1 VEFTQS
7 KSGSR
12 KEDYMKRGS
21 RLFIRTCY
29 ILPLVLLLFG
39 CAATM
44 QMQMPVQDVSQI
56 AQNEGIVIGS
66 VLMKGGKD
74 ILGRKGWRLDVY
86 GIDPN
91 LNNFSLD
98 VEHGGEETV
107 FVTKMLAG
115 QYRFARLTQL
125 GFSNA
130 YADIDV
136 PFTAHPAQTTYVGRM
151 VIEFPSGL
159 IGAGSEFLVEVED
172 VKEQTIASAEKT
184 YGNLVRDAVTYLM
197 GEEQYFAAIEIPQTF
212 ETVWYRPRKKDFLKA
227 YSHSGTLT
235 IGKDAFE
242 FTCEGKQLTV
252 PYTSIVAVR
261 WGTLKGDSFNEW
273 AIVMFSGETTT
284 EIAAFKDGKM
294 LGHGPDS
301 KTIYRAFMKA
311 CAGYRGAEE
320 K

>member
-1 VEFTQS
+1 
-7 KSGSR
+7 
-12 KEDYMKRGS
+12 MKR
-21 RLFIRTCY
+21 RINALIWTLC
-29 ILPLVLLLFG
+29 IVPLALLLFA

-56 AQNEGIVIGS
+56 AQDEGIVIGS

-91 LNNFSLD
+91 LNDFSLD

-212 ETVWYRPRKKDFLKA
+212 ETVWYRPRKKEFLKA

>member
-1 VEFTQS
+1 
-7 KSGSR
+7 
-12 KEDYMKRGS
+12 MKR
-21 RLFIRTCY
+21 RVNALIWTLC
-29 ILPLVLLLFG
+29 IVPLVLLLFS

-44 QMQMPVQDVSQI
+44 QMQMPVQDFSQI

-74 ILGRKGWRLDVY
+74 ILGRKGWRLAVY

-91 LNNFSLD
+91 LNNFSID
-98 VEHGGEETV
+98 VEHGGEEAV

-136 PFTAHPAQTTYVGRM
+136 PFTAHPAKTTYLGRLA
-151 VIEFPSGL
+151 IEFPSGF

-172 VKEQTIASAEKT
+172 VRDQTIASAEKT
-184 YGNLVRDAVTYLM
+184 YGNLVRDAVTHLM
-197 GEEQYFAAIEIPQTF
+197 GEEQYLGAIEIPQTF
-212 ETVWYRPRKKDFLKA
+212 ETVWYRPGKKDFSLKA

-235 IGKDAFE
+235 IGKDVFE
-242 FTCEGKQLTV
+242 FTCEEKELTV
-252 PYTSIVAVR
+252 PYASIVAVQ
-261 WGTLKGDSFNEW
+261 WGTLGGDSFNEW
-273 AIVMFSGETTT
+273 AIVTFSGETAA
-284 EIAAFKDGKM
+284 EVVAFKDGKS

-301 KTIYRAFMKA
+301 KKIYRTLKKA
-311 CAGYRGAEE
+311 CADYRGAEG

>member
-1 VEFTQS
+1 
-7 KSGSR
+7 
-12 KEDYMKRGS
+12 MKR
-21 RLFIRTCY
+21 RVNALIWTLC
-29 ILPLVLLLFG
+29 IVPLALLLFG
-39 CAATM
+39 CAATT
-44 QMQMPVQDVSQI
+44 QMQMPVQDVSQM
-56 AQNEGIVIGS
+56 AQNEGIVMGS

-74 ILGRKGWRLDVY
+74 ILGRKGWRLEVS

-91 LNNFSLD
+91 LNNFSID
-98 VEHGGEETV
+98 VEHGGEEAV

-115 QYRFARLTQL
+115 QYRFSRLTQL

-136 PFTAHPAQTTYVGRM
+136 PFTAHPEKTTYVGRLVM
-151 VIEFPSGL
+151 EFPSGF
-159 IGAGSEFLVEVED
+159 IGAGSGFSVEVED
-172 VKEQTIASAEKT
+172 VKDQTIASAEKT
-184 YGNLVRDAVTYLM
+184 YGNLVRDPFTHLM
-197 GEEQYFAAIEIPQTF
+197 GEEQYLAAIEIPRTF
-212 ETVWYRPRKKDFLKA
+212 DTVWYRPRKKDFLKA

-242 FTCEGKQLTV
+242 FTCEGKELTV
-252 PYTSIVAVR
+252 PYASVMAVR

-273 AIVMFSGETTT
+273 AIVLFSGEG
-284 EIAAFKDGKM
+284 ESKLAAFKDGKS

-311 CAGYRGAEE
+311 CAEHRGAAG